1 MFKHI
6 LFPTDGSE
14 ASQNAIRKCVLFA
27 KEIGA
32 SLTGLHVIPEFHVV
46 TYQTE
51 MLEDTQAQFEND
63 CVLRAKHYLSEVS
76 NVAKEYGVNCETAYL
91 TGDHP
96 FDVIVQLAQQK
107 NCDLIA
113 MASHGRQGLKGIL
126 MGSETQKVITHSKIP
141 VLVFR

>member
-14 ASQNAIRKCVLFA
+14 ASRDAIRKCVLFA
-27 KEIGA
+27 KETGA
-32 SLTGLHVIPEFHVV
+32 SLTGIHVIPEFHIV
-46 TYQTE
+46 TYHTE
-51 MLEDTQAQFEND
+51 MLEDTKAQFERD
-63 CVLRAKHYLSEVS
+63 CLLHAQHYLNEIKDI
-76 NVAKEYGVNCETAYL
+76 AKEYNVSCETSYL

-96 FDVIVQLAQQK
+96 FDVIVKQAQEK

-113 MASHGRQGLKGIL
+113 MASHGRRGLKGFL
-126 MGSETQKVITHSKIP
+126 MGSETQKVITHSTVP